1 MKHIIK
7 YNKKSYAN
15 VKERGPTIASG
26 DVVVLSSSKK
36 DDVYIAKHCDRY
48 ASCPDNCA
56 VGMRRCV
63 HYYFDCPSF
72 MYLEKIDN
80 TLENL

>member
-7 YNKKSYAN
+7 YNKKSYEH
-15 VKERGPTIASG
+15 VKELGPSISMG

-36 DDVYIAKHCDRY
+36 DDVYIAKQGKTIGRCDDR
-48 ASCPDNCA
+48 CA

-63 HYYFDCPSF
+63 HYYFDCPDSL
-72 MYLEKIDN
+72 YLDKIDN